1 MGPSWGS
8 YAVARLET
16 QQQKRVICLPLAAE
30 ASNATVLQG
39 RENGGLEGSL
49 PRNSIYINFVLN
61 ANIGYIQNNPVCQS
75 KTIGIK

>member
-8 YAVARLET
+8 YAVVRLET
-16 QQQKRVICLPLAAE
+16 QQQKLVICLPLVAE
-30 ASNATVLQG
+30 ARNATVLQG

-49 PRNSIYINFVLN
+49 PRNSIYTNFVLN